1 MKHLTTTL
9 ILTLLMSMGAWA
21 EDELKTINMS
31 LDEFEADPILKG
43 KDMQLFILKRCAAAF
58 DVLVE
63 MGDDQMDET
72 VDKFSHASILATK
85 KISNEGGLDRTR
97 EQITKEV
104 VNDREKYLDTYL
116 NHLTAW
122 NESIGKDSEEMFS
135 EPFKADLRICFVIK
149 EQLKITP

>member
-1 MKHLTTTL
+1 MRSLF
-9 ILTLLMSMGAWA
+9 ILLLSLSPLSWA

-72 VDKFSHASILATK
+72 VDKFSQASILATK
-85 KISNEGGLDRTR
+85 KIENEGELDRTR
-97 EQITKEV
+97 EQITEEV

>member
-1 MKHLTTTL
+1 MKHLL
-9 ILTLLMSMGAWA
+9 ILTSLIISGSLWA
-21 EDELKTINMS
+21 DDELKTINMS

-72 VDKFSHASILATK
+72 VDKFSLASILATK
-85 KISNEGGLDRTR
+85 KIDNEGGIDRTR
-97 EQITKEV
+97 DQITEEV

>member
-1 MKHLTTTL
+1 MKQ
-9 ILTLLMSMGAWA
+9 ILFILLFSIVPLSWA
-21 EDELKTINMS
+21 DDELKTINMS

-72 VDKFSHASILATK
+72 VDKFSLASILATK
-85 KISNEGGLDRTR
+85 KIDNEGGIDRTR
-97 EQITKEV
+97 DQITEEV

-116 NHLTAW
+116 KHLITW
-122 NESIGKDSEEMFS
+122 NEYIGKDSEEMFS
-135 EPFKADLRICFVIK
+135 EPFKADLRICFTIK